1 MFNKKILCIITLIVL
16 VILIYFYIKNY
27 NEKFETSTTTGI
39 VESPSTT
46 TGIVE
51 STSTTTGIVESTSTT
66 TGIVESPS
74 TTTGIV
80 ESPSTTTGIENE
92 NKKLT
97 RLELIEAQKKFE
109 EKEKQILL
117 EEELNRIELN
127 KTKITYPE
135 ITILKEALKEND
147 NKLYNIRYD
156 SLSKQDKL
164 NELTKR
170 LNNINYSISSLKQ
183 NPQYKASGELK
194 FY

>member
-1 MFNKKILCIITLIVL
+1 MIHKKILCIITLIVL
-16 VILIYFYIKNY
+16 VILILLIYIYIKNY
-27 NEKFETSTTTGI
+27 NEKFETNSTLEATSTTAGI
-39 VESPSTT
+39 VEATSTTAGIVEATSTTAGIVEAPSTT
-46 TGIVE
+46 AGIVE
-51 STSTTTGIVESTSTT
+51 A
-66 TGIVESPS
+66 PS
-74 TTTGIV
+74 TTAGIV
-80 ESPSTTTGIENE
+80 NE
-92 NKKLT
+92 NKELT
-97 RLELIEAQKKFE
+97 RLELIEAQKQFE

-127 KTKITYPE
+127 KTKNTYPE

-147 NKLYNIRYD
+147 NKLYTIRYD

-170 LNNINYSISSLKQ
+170 LKNINYSISSLKQ

>member
-1 MFNKKILCIITLIVL
+1 MTLIVL
-16 VILIYFYIKNY
+16 IILILLIYVYIKNY
-27 NEKFETSTTTGI
+27 NEKFGTSTTT
-39 VESPSTT
+39 TT
-46 TGIVE
+46 TSE
-51 STSTTTGIVESTSTT
+51 ATSTTTTSEATSTTAGIVEATST
-66 TGIVESPS
+66 PS
-74 TTTGIV
+74 VTISITV
-80 ESPSTTTGIENE
+80 NSEEE
-92 NKKLT
+92 LARK
-97 RLELIEAQKKFE
+97 RLELIEKVRIENEQKELKRLEFIEAQKQFE

-147 NKLYNIRYD
+147 NKLYTIRYD

>member
-1 MFNKKILCIITLIVL
+1 MFNKKILCILTLIVL
-16 VILIYFYIKNY
+16 LILILLIYVYIKNY
-27 NEKFETSTTTGI
+27 NEKFETSTTAGI
-39 VESPSTT
+39 IESPSTT
-46 TGIVE
+46 AGI
-51 STSTTTGIVESTSTT
+51 I
-66 TGIVESPS
+66 ESPS
-74 TTTGIV
+74 TTAGIV
-80 ESPSTTTGIENE
+80 NE
-92 NKKLT
+92 NKELT
-97 RLELIEAQKKFE
+97 RLELIEAQRQFE
-109 EKEKQILL
+109 EKEAQILL

-127 KTKITYPE
+127 KTNITYPE

-170 LNNINYSISSLKQ
+170 LNNINYSISSLNQ

>member
-1 MFNKKILCIITLIVL
+1 MIHKKILCIITLIVL
-16 VILIYFYIKNY
+16 VILILLIYIYIKNY
-27 NEKFETSTTTGI
+27 NEKFETNSTLEATSTTAGI
-39 VESPSTT
+39 VEAPSTT
-46 TGIVE
+46 AGIV
-51 STSTTTGIVESTSTT
+51 
-66 TGIVESPS
+66 
-74 TTTGIV
+74 
-80 ESPSTTTGIENE
+80 NE
-92 NKKLT
+92 NKELT
-97 RLELIEAQKKFE
+97 RLELIEAQKQFE

-147 NKLYNIRYD
+147 NKLYTIRYD

-170 LNNINYSISSLKQ
+170 LKNINYSISSLKQ

>member
-27 NEKFETSTTTGI
+27 NEKFETSTTSGI
-39 VESPSTT
+39 VEPT
-46 TGIVE
+46 
-51 STSTTTGIVESTSTT
+51 
-66 TGIVESPS
+66 
-74 TTTGIV
+74 
-80 ESPSTTTGIENE
+80 STTTGIENE
-92 NKKLT
+92 NKELT
-97 RLELIEAQKKFE
+97 RLELIEAQSKFE
-109 EKEKQILL
+109 EKEKKILL

-170 LNNINYSISSLKQ
+170 LKNINYSISSLNQ

>member
-1 MFNKKILCIITLIVL
+1 MFNKKILCILTLIVL
-16 VILIYFYIKNY
+16 LILILLIYVYIKNY
-27 NEKFETSTTTGI
+27 NEKFETSTTAGI
-39 VESPSTT
+39 IESPSTT
-46 TGIVE
+46 AGI
-51 STSTTTGIVESTSTT
+51 I
-66 TGIVESPS
+66 ESPS
-74 TTTGIV
+74 TTAGII
-80 ESPSTTTGIENE
+80 ESPSTTAGIVNE
-92 NKKLT
+92 NKELT
-97 RLELIEAQKKFE
+97 RLELIEAQRQFE
-109 EKEKQILL
+109 EKEAQILL

-127 KTKITYPE
+127 KTNITYPE

-170 LNNINYSISSLKQ
+170 LNNINYSISSLNQ